1 LPDVPDLDHHV
12 DSLLLLRSIVVS
24 PQWFDDSEIINSEVE
39 MLEESVAKCSTKL
52 QNKAKDD
59 KEAIKVMKVME
70 QKMICEHEI

>member
-24 PQWFDDSEIINSEVE
+24 PQWFDDNEIINSEVE